1 MVRSE
6 LEDQI
11 RDYAIDEG
19 ILGKA
24 VPHDNDLEFGYEL
37 NFPPNSPQ
45 PLKILIL
52 KIRER
57 KALAMQLATQIAPQH
72 IEGLKGLG
80 ANGVLLFFEA
90 LKKVLFLQNL
100 LYQIDIQNGRY
111 IISDTIYPDGLTE
124 DRFYLAV
131 RKIFNLSLYLNT
143 LLVEMIEGKG
153 SEGRTFDSTIPGN
166 SMYT

>member
-24 VPHDNDLEFGYEL
+24 VPHDNNLEFGYEL

-90 LKKVLFLQNL
+90 LKKVLCSK
-100 LYQIDIQNGRY
+100 
-111 IISDTIYPDGLTE
+111 ISCIRLISRMVDTL
-124 DRFYLAV
+124 F
-131 RKIFNLSLYLNT
+131 
-143 LLVEMIEGKG
+143 
-153 SEGRTFDSTIPGN
+153 RTQFIP
-166 SMYT
+166 MA